1 MKTIAI
7 TSTCGGV
14 GKTTL
19 VASLAVLLARRQL
32 PVVVIELS
40 TQNLLGTLLG
50 LPDVPPE
57 GLLVHA
63 LDQYGPWHGSTY
75 RNDEG
80 VIFVPFG
87 TANVADSV
95 AFDAVLADEPEWLAR
110 NLGKIDLPADGVAL
124 LDTTCLPDVKAMQA
138 IHCADLVLCVT
149 RPLPLANVSLTQYA
163 QFMRQDSDRFRIVA
177 NGVSPAHP
185 LHYEMLTML
194 RARVGADILLPLRI
208 HLDDS
213 VPESYARGAYCFDI
227 APHSQA
233 SHDLQGLANWLAEWV
248 KSGEAS

>member
-32 PVVVIELS
+32 PVVVVELS
-40 TQNLLGTLLG
+40 AQNLLGTLLG
-50 LPDVPPE
+50 LPDVPSE
-57 GLLVHA
+57 GLLAHA
-63 LDQYGPWHGSTY
+63 LDQHGPWHDSTY

-87 TANVADSV
+87 AADVVDSV
-95 AFDAVLADEPEWLAR
+95 AFDAALADDPEWLAD
-110 NLGKIDLPADGVAL
+110 NLRKIDLPADGVAL
-124 LDTTCLPDVKAMQA
+124 LDATCLPDVRAIQA

-149 RPLPLANVSLTQYA
+149 RPEPLANASLAQYA
-163 QFMRQDSDRFRIVA
+163 HIMREDSGRFRIVA

-194 RARVGADILLPLRI
+194 RACVGADILLPLRI

-233 SHDLQGLANWLAEWV
+233 SHDLQGLGNWLAEWV
-248 KSGEAS
+248 KSDEVS